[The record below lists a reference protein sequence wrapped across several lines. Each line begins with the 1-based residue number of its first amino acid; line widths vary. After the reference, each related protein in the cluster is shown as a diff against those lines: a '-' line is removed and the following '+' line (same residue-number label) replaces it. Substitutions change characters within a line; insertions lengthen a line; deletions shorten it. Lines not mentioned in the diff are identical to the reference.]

1 MLPQIIG
8 LVGPIRA
15 GKTTISTY
23 LAQRYGY
30 RLASNSELLKAI
42 AINLDIN
49 SDRSNLK
56 RLGDA
61 IFSVLGNET
70 LARYRI
76 SKSEEFPIIVDG
88 IRYIEEIQT
97 YRQISSFKLLGVT
110 AENQQRYERT
120 IALAHQGKDSHL
132 TLDAFNSLSIARS
145 EESIPK
151 LMQMADHIIKNDG
164 SMKNLEN
171 SIELTVNL
179 WSKNPTRNSN
189 D

>member
-15 GKTTISTY
+15 GKTTISAY
-23 LAQRYGY
+23 LAKRYGY
-30 RLASNSELLKAI
+30 RLASNSELLKSI
-42 AINLDIN
+42 AINLGIN

-76 SKSEEFPIIVDG
+76 SKSEEFPIVVDG
-88 IRYIEEIQT
+88 IRYIEEIRT
-97 YRQISSFKLLGVT
+97 YTQIPSFRLLGVT
-110 AENQQRYERT
+110 AGSQQRYERT

-132 TLDAFNSLSIARS
+132 SLDAFNSLSVARS
-145 EESIPK
+145 EESVPTLI
-151 LMQMADHIIKNDG
+151 QMADHVITNDG
-164 SMKNLEN
+164 SLTNLEN
-171 SIELTVNL
+171 SIEVILDF
-179 WSKNPTRNSN
+179 WSKNPTLKGY